1 MEDKELCDCD
11 FQILFLFSLFLLPL
25 IYYISSLISDWKSR
39 KLCLSKHSLLSSSS
53 LKFGEFLVMSL
64 NSMKSKLPFV
74 DKEVGA
80 KEDEE
85 RKYNR
90 DITGY

>member
-1 MEDKELCDCD
+1 
-11 FQILFLFSLFLLPL
+11 
-25 IYYISSLISDWKSR
+25 
-39 KLCLSKHSLLSSSS
+39 
-53 LKFGEFLVMSL
+53 
-64 NSMKSKLPFV
+64 MKSKLPFV